1 MPPTLKMETATLQT
15 MVQTPGSISSLY
27 RLYQVTLKKDL
38 SFCRQRWMH
47 RQSMRKQIDS
57 QNWPDRRIDRTL
69 WYLIFYVF
77 NKQKNNYI

>member
-15 MVQTPGSISSLY
+15 MVQTPGSMSSLY

-47 RQSMRKQIDS
+47 RQRMRKQLD
-57 QNWPDRRIDRTL
+57 QFTELAR
-69 WYLIFYVF
+69 
-77 NKQKNNYI
+77 QKNRQNIIVFGILCVQ